1 MSNIKF
7 SQLPNLG
14 NIEAATIVPVVNGLT
29 NFTVTMANLQS
40 YVNSATGNITA
51 SYFIGNGSQLTG
63 LPESYGN
70 SNVAAY
76 LPVNSANIQGNFITA
91 IGNISGAYLI
101 GNGSQITGLPAN
113 YGNTQVAEFLSNLGS
128 NAVSTTGNVTAAF
141 VVGNISGA
149 TGGYGNSN
157 VQSVLQTYSG
167 TFTAGTVSTTGN
179 ITGNFFV
186 GNGSQLSGITAS
198 LSGNLTG
205 NINGNGF
212 GVGNLSYISATGN
225 ITGVHQGNGSQL
237 TGIPTSITAGT
248 GISVSAST
256 GAITITN
263 NNPTPYANANVSAFL
278 PTYSGTIT
286 ASTISA
292 SGNITGTHLGNG
304 GGLANIVTSIAAGPG
319 ISINSSTG
327 AVTITNTGA
336 GGIGNSISNGNSNV
350 NIATSGGNITMSVGG
365 SADQLLIRSLT
376 GTFTGIVAN
385 CGIEAQT
392 VRVTGNTGSGLVVNG
407 AYQQSAAGGG
417 YGFFS
422 VGGMTSVNLN
432 SLGQTF
438 ITSPE
443 MYLDGS
449 GGNIF
454 LRDGNVIC
462 TSVGGVSTFTLPTFT
477 ITALKATTGIAGRT
491 AAVTDSPTYA
501 GRLAYWSSTVW
512 RYVDDNSLV

>member
-1 MSNIKF
+1 
-7 SQLPNLG
+7 
-14 NIEAATIVPVVNGLT
+14 
-29 NFTVTMANLQS
+29 MANLQS

-157 VQSVLQTYSG
+157 VQAVLQTYSG

-179 ITGNFFV
+179 ITGNFFL

-198 LSGNLTG
+198 LSGNLTS

-212 GVGNLSYISATGN
+212 GVGTLSYISATGN

-304 GGLANIVTSIAAGPG
+304 GGLTNVVTSIAAGPG

-336 GGIGNSISNGNSNV
+336 GGIGNSISNGNSNIS
-350 NIATSGGNITMSVGG
+350 IATSGGNIVAYAGGYQNFQIRNISGANTGFTPVIISGMVVEYRTILNGNVDITGGSQVTISTPVRITPGISLVGG
-365 SADQLLIRSLT
+365 VF
-376 GTFTGIVAN
+376 GTNGNSITLN
-385 CGIEAQT
+385 NYIESNLDA
-392 VRVTGNTGSGLVVNG
+392 GNTGTIIVPNLDNG
-407 AYQQSAAGGG
+407 IIQKFTANANFTLSSAAN
-417 YGFFS
+417 
-422 VGGMTSVNLN
+422 MLA
-432 SLGQTF
+432 GQTMTLIIQQDAVGNRVMTASSNLKF
-438 ITSPE
+438 SN
-443 MYLDGS
+443 GS
-449 GGNIF
+449 K
-454 LRDGNVIC
+454 
-462 TSVGGVSTFTLPTFT
+462 TLS
-477 ITALKATTGIAGRT
+477 T
-491 AAVTDSPTYA
+491 AANAIDTISIYYTGSTY
-501 GRLAYWSSTVW
+501 LCNLIKNYS
-512 RYVDDNSLV
+512 